1 MKKIFKS
8 VQLFS
13 IMLAAGASFCFTAC
27 SDSDDVE
34 IKNPDEVTVETM
46 FGDYQGKVI
55 ISEAN
60 TVAREDNGQET
71 EGTEISATI
80 KDNTISFTEFPIKDI
95 VLSIVG
101 DETQADMIV
110 AAIRDV
116 EYSIP
121 YEPTLST
128 EKDNILMTLKPE
140 PLKLTVNIPTQ
151 QEGDETPALI
161 VEVSVE
167 AGEEGVYN
175 VKDANVKFN
184 ITATKVML
192 GEGDG
197 QQELS
202 DFVPTTF
209 QFDMNQSKV
218 AHHL

>member
-1 MKKIFKS
+1 MKKFFKS

-46 FGDYQGKVI
+46 FGDYQGRVI

-60 TVAREDNGQET
+60 TVAREDNGHET

-110 AAIRDV
+110 AAIGDV

-121 YEPTLST
+121 YEPTLTS

-167 AGEEGVYN
+167 AGEEGAYN
-175 VKDANVKFN
+175 VKEANVKFS

-192 GEGDG
+192 GEGEG
-197 QQELS
+197 QQELG

-209 QFDMNQSKV
+209 QFDMNQSKA